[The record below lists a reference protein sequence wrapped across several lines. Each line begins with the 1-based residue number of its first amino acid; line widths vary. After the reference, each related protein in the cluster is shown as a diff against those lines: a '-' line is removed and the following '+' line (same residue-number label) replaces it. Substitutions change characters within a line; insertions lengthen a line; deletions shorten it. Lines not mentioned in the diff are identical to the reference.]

1 MTPSLLTAF
10 FGDGWL
16 YLAYSDGKVVRKF
29 MKEDLPWELVETPK
43 FKNFAMQ
50 VLEKKPQRL

>member
-1 MTPSLLTAF
+1 MAPSLLTAF
-10 FGDGWL
+10 YGDGWL

-43 FKNFAMQ
+43 VKNFSVQ
-50 VLEKKPQRL
+50 VSEKKPQRL